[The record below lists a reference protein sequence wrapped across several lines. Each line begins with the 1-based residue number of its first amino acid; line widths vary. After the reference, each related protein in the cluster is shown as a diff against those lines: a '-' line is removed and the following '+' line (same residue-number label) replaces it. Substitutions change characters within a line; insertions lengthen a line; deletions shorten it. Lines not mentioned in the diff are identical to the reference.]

1 MTKFKLNL
9 MPQIDESMDRLLS
22 LSIYALQVQCIFAVL
37 QCDDV
42 RRKDDVPMGDW
53 NLQDWKMTE

>member
-1 MTKFKLNL
+1 